1 MQGRGDVS
9 GFIKAFAGDNRY
21 IVDYLV
27 EEVLQRQPEHVRA
40 SYSKPPFST
49 G

>member
-1 MQGRGDVS
+1 MRGREDVP
-9 GFIKAFAGDNRY
+9 GFVRAFAGDNRY

-27 EEVLQRQPEHVRA
+27 EEVLQLQPEVSGA
-40 SYSKPPFST
+40 SFCRPPFST